1 MLRLARERELACL
14 DGLLVVRARGAS
26 NAPLLLTHLTQPL
39 HAPALHILARRV
51 APKWR
56 GRHSLA
62 AGNCRS
68 EFFFK
73 NSRGLNEEIM
83 ELNCRQA
90 LF

>member
-1 MLRLARERELACL
+1 MWTLSLFYFLSNFSSTYYLCL
-14 DGLLVVRARGAS
+14 CLYLDLDLL
-26 NAPLLLTHLTQPL
+26 LTQPL